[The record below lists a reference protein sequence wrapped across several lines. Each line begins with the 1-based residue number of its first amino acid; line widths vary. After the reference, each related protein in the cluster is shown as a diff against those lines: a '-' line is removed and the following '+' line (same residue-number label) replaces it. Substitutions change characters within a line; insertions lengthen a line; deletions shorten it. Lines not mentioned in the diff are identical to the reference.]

1 MYNETELFH
10 NDRII
15 VGTNA
20 IFLFKYPA
28 KQDISPNNQKI
39 KTQELDWE
47 FAQAELI
54 ATMDQEK
61 KVKLDE
67 MEGVRQKEVEQKIQ
81 QIEEKFQMEKKQNE
95 DSISR
100 QKEEYDRKLKE
111 LEEKMKRA
119 IVFILL
125 YFNST

>member
-20 IFLFKYPA
+20 IFLFKYPG
-28 KQDISPNNQKI
+28 KEDLSSNGQKLNA
-39 KTQELDWE
+39 QELDWE

-61 KVKLDE
+61 KIQMQELE
-67 MEGVRQKEVEQKIQ
+67 TTRQKEVEQKILE
-81 QIEEKFQMEKKQNE
+81 IEDKFQQEKKLNDDTIQK
-95 DSISR
+95 
-100 QKEEYDRKLKE
+100 QKEDYDRKLQE
-111 LEEKMKRA
+111 LEEKMKKV
-119 IVFILL
+119 IVILESRL
-125 YFNST
+125 M